1 MTSDLLGLAIWALWA
16 LLIVAVLAVN
26 IKHPLGI
33 LKRVRSYWRDRKIP
47 RCRACRQAV
56 DIGATNSIRLC
67 QSCALWAATNH
78 TQEAGW
84 AAVRSGSGPCEL
96 CGQPAEFSELEMSSY
111 HGWPNRAV
119 HKHCARAEY
128 GRAEL
133 AHKRKTIRSNIM
145 KSIGTVCALAVPVGL
160 YIYDDSRNAHETTR
174 PLDNGELAWQ
184 RSAAQTVFAV
194 QNQEDTVID
203 AVGEWRLASI
213 DACQELA
220 FDSPCAMKLPE
231 RATVVAKVRA
241 MKASIQMDFK
251 LLSRTAPSSEAK
263 GLAER
268 AAADSLR
275 KADELPNFLSPT
287 SSYQRLSTAERESS
301 SALVRWGR

>member
-1 MTSDLLGLAIWALWA
+1 MDA
-16 LLIVAVLAVN
+16 
-26 IKHPLGI
+26 
-33 LKRVRSYWRDRKIP
+33 
-47 RCRACRQAV
+47 
-56 DIGATNSIRLC
+56 
-67 QSCALWAATNH
+67 
-78 TQEAGW
+78 
-84 AAVRSGSGPCEL
+84 PCEL
-96 CGQPAEFSELEMSSY
+96 CGQPAKFSELEMSSY
-111 HGWPNRAV
+111 ARWPNRAV

-145 KSIGTVCALAVPVGL
+145 KSIATVVALAVFVGL
-160 YIYDDSRNAHETTR
+160 PVYLDSPNADETMR

-194 QNQEDTVID
+194 QNQEDAVID

-231 RATVVAKVRA
+231 RATVVAKVRE